1 MNESEMRNIEAWLDR
16 MMQSHEMADGMAD
29 GYGAIMRRAERQRAE
44 ALAGAIRSLGTRLV
58 DLGETVRRMAES
70 CTAARLRH
78 VRA

>member
-16 MMQSHEMADGMAD
+16 MMQSQEMAD

-44 ALAGAIRSLGTRLV
+44 ALAGAIRSLGTRLI
-58 DLGETVRRMAES
+58 DFGETVRRTAES

-78 VRA
+78 ARA

>member
-16 MMQSHEMADGMAD
+16 MMRSQEMAD

-44 ALAGAIRSLGTRLV
+44 ALAEAIRSLGTRLV
-58 DLGETVRRMAES
+58 DLGETVRRTAES
-70 CTAARLRH
+70 CSAARLRH

>member
-16 MMQSHEMADGMAD
+16 MMQSHEMAD